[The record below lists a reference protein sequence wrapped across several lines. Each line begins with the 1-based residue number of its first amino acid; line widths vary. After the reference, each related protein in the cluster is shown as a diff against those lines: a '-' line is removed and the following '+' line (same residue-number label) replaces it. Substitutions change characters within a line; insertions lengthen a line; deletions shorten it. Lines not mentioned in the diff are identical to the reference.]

1 MEAYSKE
8 EDRKSLANPTNHG
21 NSKLFETRSF
31 SNYCQLNQYEMFDV
45 NCVRSLEALGFIIDR
60 NKFPAE
66 SPAVSQFPFPQQGAP
81 F

>member
-8 EDRKSLANPTNHG
+8 EDRKHLANLNNHG

-45 NCVRSLEALGFIIDR
+45 NCVRSVEAIGFMIDR
-60 NKFPAE
+60 NKLPSEMSYEKSFIC
-66 SPAVSQFPFPQQGAP
+66 SRNSMRV
-81 F
+81 